1 MIQGETDKSHLR
13 AFLTDRDIPCPVC
26 RYNLRGLPS
35 TSCPE
40 CGAQLDLRVG
50 SIDLK
55 LGPWLLCVLA
65 TAIPTGFNGILSTI
79 GTIGAISSAYWD
91 STDWLQLAAF
101 IGLTVAFGSAL
112 AIVVRRRSRFLRKT
126 TAAQWRRAW
135 ILVVIMA
142 GVQALTIWGLYVL
155 M

>member
-1 MIQGETDKSHLR
+1 MDQGETDESHLR
-13 AFLTDRDIPCPVC
+13 AFLADRDLPCPVC
-26 RYNLRGLPS
+26 RYNLRGLAS

-55 LGPWLLCVLA
+55 LAPWLLCVLA
-65 TAIPTGFNGILSTI
+65 TALPTGFNGILSTI
-79 GTIGAISSAYWD
+79 GTIGAISSASW
-91 STDWLQLAAF
+91 SSQDWLGLAAF
-101 IGLTVAFGSAL
+101 IGLTVVFGSAV

-135 ILVVIMA
+135 LLVVIMA
-142 GVQALTIWGLYVL
+142 GVQALTIWGLFFL

>member
-1 MIQGETDKSHLR
+1 MAGKQFCNPPRVLHL
-13 AFLTDRDIPCPVC
+13 ATGDHLTGAKLAD
-26 RYNLRGLPS
+26 LLA
-35 TSCPE
+35 E

>member
-1 MIQGETDKSHLR
+1 MVQGETDESHLR
-13 AFLTDRDIPCPVC
+13 AFLADRDIPCPVC
-26 RYNLRGLPS
+26 RYNLRGLAS

-55 LGPWLLCVLA
+55 LGPWLLCVFA
-65 TAIPTGFNGILSTI
+65 TALPTGFNSILATI
-79 GTIGAISSAYWD
+79 GVIAAIGSAFWQ
-91 STDWLQLAAF
+91 SRDWIQLAAF
-101 IGLTVAFGSAL
+101 VGSTLAFGSAV

-135 ILVVIMA
+135 LLVVIM
-142 GVQALTIWGLYVL
+142 GSVEALTIWGLYVL